1 MEIPREYVAEIAEES
16 VAMEE
21 QEEFLKSE
29 IESGRK
35 GGARSIEDRAAFW
48 ILIAPIHR
56 SLNSH
61 PIGGSCNRGCRRPL
75 QGYRLNQNSGMFSR
89 KITCRRGGW

>member
-35 GGARSIEDRAAFW
+35 GGGEVD
-48 ILIAPIHR
+48 
-56 SLNSH
+56 
-61 PIGGSCNRGCRRPL
+61 
-75 QGYRLNQNSGMFSR
+75 
-89 KITCRRGGW
+89 